1 MSTFCPGC
9 GSALVEGDQFCRI
22 CGRNVAE
29 GPAAPDGQVVGS
41 LAGQTSGKAIA
52 SLVFGLFLFFFP
64 FSIVA
69 IFFGHFALSEIRKSA
84 GRLKGRGI
92 AVAGLVLGYA
102 GVAMIPLMLIVAAI
116 AIPNLLRAR
125 IAANE
130 ASATASVRTLNA
142 AEESYALTHAQEGYV
157 CSLSTLGEAGLV
169 TKPLAGGQRNGY
181 AFEISGC
188 GATQEGM
195 ANKRYQIVAY
205 PLRDKQTGVRAFCS
219 DQSGVIR
226 ADPEGSPQNC
236 LEHGTELR

>member
-1 MSTFCPGC
+1 MTTFCPGC
-9 GSALVEGDQFCRI
+9 GNGMTEGDQFCRN
-22 CGRNVAE
+22 CGRSATGTSAIADPAF
-29 GPAAPDGQVVGS
+29 GPLSGK
-41 LAGQTSGKAIA
+41 TSGKAIA

-84 GRLKGRGI
+84 GRLKGHGI

-102 GVAMIPLMLIVAAI
+102 GVVMIPLILIIAAI

-125 IAANE
+125 ISANE
-130 ASATASVRTLNA
+130 ASAAASVRTLNM
-142 AEESYALTHAQEGYV
+142 AEVSYAQTHPQEGYA
-157 CSLSTLGEAGLV
+157 CSLSALGETGLIAKTLV
-169 TKPLAGGQRNGY
+169 NGQKNGY

-188 GATQEGM
+188 GVQQEGT
-195 ANKRYQIVAY
+195 ANTRYQIVAY

-219 DQSGVIR
+219 DQSLLIR
-226 ADPEGSPQNC
+226 VDLEGSPQNC